1 MDRDDP
7 KWKLNDQKI
16 FVLLKSK
23 VSIKYLLTF
32 FLYFSVTM
40 LYIP

>member
-16 FVLLKSK
+16 FFLLKSK
-23 VSIKYLLTF
+23 VSIKYDTAP
-32 FLYFSVTM
+32 VK
-40 LYIP
+40 